1 MEFYVKNG
9 ASAVEFF
16 NQNALEKPNDHFGD
30 GPNVYSLMK
39 DEILIKAT
47 GEINVGDTVKFEL
60 LGREQYTRKTLTN
73 KYLYDV
79 KEHDSICN
87 KLVLKEFEIV
97 VVNPPKG
104 TTINSSGQVSFVN
117 CTI

>member
-16 NQNALEKPNDHFGD
+16 NQNALEKHNDKQNDPFGD
-30 GPNVYSLMK
+30 GPNVYYLMK

-60 LGREQYTRKTLTN
+60 LGREQYTRKVLIN
-73 KYLYDV
+73 KYM
-79 KEHDSICN
+79 
-87 KLVLKEFEIV
+87 
-97 VVNPPKG
+97 NP
-104 TTINSSGQVSFVN
+104 
-117 CTI
+117 